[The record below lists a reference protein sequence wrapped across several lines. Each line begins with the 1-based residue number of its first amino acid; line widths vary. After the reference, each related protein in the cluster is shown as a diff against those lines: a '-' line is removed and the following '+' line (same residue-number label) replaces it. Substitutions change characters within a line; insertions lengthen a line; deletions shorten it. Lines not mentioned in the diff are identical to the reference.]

1 MKTVAIANQKG
12 GVGKTTISR
21 NATFYGQDQGLR
33 VLALDLDQQ
42 HNFSNTMVTL
52 WRQYA
57 GVADNV
63 MPPPSL
69 TAKQLFDKP
78 SNKTRK
84 LKPLD
89 CGGGISLIKAER
101 DLLDVAG
108 YSMEALM
115 RPAEALKQF
124 ADDYDVCIIDTAPTL
139 GKPLYAALIAADYVV
154 CPCTMDQ
161 DATDGLGDLL
171 EDINRVIQ
179 YGWNSDL
186 ELLGVLANKVNN
198 RRVFD
203 RDALAQVQG
212 ALGDLVM
219 TQVLY
224 DRAATQYAKDRPVWR
239 AQSGDSQI
247 KAAKEMKAVC
257 GQIYSKLTA

>member
-1 MKTVAIANQKG
+1 MKTFAIANQKG

-21 NATFYGQDQGLR
+21 NAAFYGQDQGLR

-42 HNFSNTMVTL
+42 RNFTKTMLGV
-52 WRQYA
+52 WRQNSGA
-57 GVADNV
+57 SEEDL
-63 MPPPSL
+63 PPPSL
-69 TAKQLFDKP
+69 TATKLFQRKQ
-78 SNKTRK
+78 SK
-84 LKPLD
+84 LAPLD
-89 CGGGISLIKAER
+89 CGNGISLIAAER
-101 DLLDVAG
+101 ELVDVAG
-108 YSMEALM
+108 YDMDALM
-115 RPAEALKQF
+115 RPAEALKRL
-124 ADDYDVCIIDTAPTL
+124 ADDFDVCIIDTAPTL

-171 EDINRVIQ
+171 EDINRVKQI
-179 YGWNSDL
+179 GWNPGL
-186 ELLGVLANKVNN
+186 ELLGVLANLVNN

-203 RDALAQVQG
+203 RDALAQLQ
-212 ALGDLVM
+212 AELGDLM
-219 TQVLY
+219 MAQVLY

-257 GQIYSKLTA
+257 AQIYSKLAA